1 MTTEATSPT
10 LTEVAAEPDLGEA
23 VRRVLQASAEP
34 LTVSRIRSR
43 LPAALRGISPEELTA
58 YLTRQVAANVLWQF
72 PKYRSPQDRFWD
84 RPMAVHLVAL
94 VHEALAE
101 KPLTLAELRRKVPVY
116 AQDQLDAVV
125 QDLRTR
131 GKLFRY
137 PKEGRLGERLGNQAP
152 DPKTY
157 LRPEL
162 TATFQRLSQLGFSM
176 ADLRSAALEMLHEE
190 EWASLPSQPEAAS
203 AAQPAAAPPGIPSPV
218 SGGAAF
224 QAADERA

>member
-10 LTEVAAEPDLGEA
+10 LTEVPAEPDLGEA
-23 VRRVLQASAEP
+23 VRRVLHASTEP
-34 LTVSRIRSR
+34 LTVLRIRGS
-43 LPAALRGISPEELTA
+43 LPAALRRISPEELTTH
-58 YLTRQVAANVLWQF
+58 LSRQVAANVLWQF

-125 QDLRTR
+125 QDLLAH

-162 TATFQRLSQLGFSM
+162 TVMFQRLSALGFSM
-176 ADLRSAALEMLHEE
+176 ADLRAAALEMLHEE
-190 EWASLPSQPEAAS
+190 EWASLPSQPAAAS
-203 AAQPAAAPPGIPSPV
+203 ATAAAAAPAETPSSVPD
-218 SGGAAF
+218 AAGV
-224 QAADERA
+224 RAPDGPA

>member
-1 MTTEATSPT
+1 MMTEATSPT
-10 LTEVAAEPDLGEA
+10 STEAAAEPDLGEA
-23 VRRVLQASAEP
+23 VRRVLQASSEP
-34 LTVSRIRSR
+34 LTVSRIRSS
-43 LPAALRGISPEELTA
+43 LPAALRGISQEELTA

-84 RPMAVHLVAL
+84 RPMSVHLVAL

-116 AQDQLDAVV
+116 AQNQLDAVV
-125 QDLRTR
+125 RELQAQ

-137 PKEGRLGERLGNQAP
+137 PKEGRLGERLGSQAP

-157 LRPEL
+157 LRREL
-162 TATFQRLSQLGFSM
+162 TAMFQRLGGLGFSM

-190 EWASLPSQPEAAS
+190 EWASLPSQPEAA
-203 AAQPAAAPPGIPSPV
+203 AAPEPATAPPETASPAP
-218 SGGAAF
+218 GAAGVR
-224 QAADERA
+224 AADERA